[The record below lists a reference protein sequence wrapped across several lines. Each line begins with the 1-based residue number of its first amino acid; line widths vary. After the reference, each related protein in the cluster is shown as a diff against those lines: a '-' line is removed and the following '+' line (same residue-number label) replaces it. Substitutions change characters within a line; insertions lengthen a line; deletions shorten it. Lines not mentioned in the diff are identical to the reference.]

1 MSLQPVLIYQI
12 AVDCLRGIFAG
23 EKLPG
28 DTAADGIKPAYYR
41 SSEKLGRHSA
51 DDLQEGPKK
60 KRARCG
66 RRCTGLLILTDNWE
80 EECCQSDEGALG
92 GGVRCLRDY

>member
-1 MSLQPVLIYQI
+1 MSSQPVFLIYQI

-28 DTAADGIKPAYYR
+28 DTAADGIKPAYR

-66 RRCTGLLILTDNWE
+66 RRCTGLLILTGNWE
-80 EECCQSDEGALG
+80 EERYQSK
-92 GGVRCLRDY
+92 